1 MTWQSILFVL
11 RVSYFD
17 YIKLYR
23 LVVIIEG
30 VSVLNSKYEYF
41 SFRREGNILFV
52 TIDNGARHN
61 RVDAAMHKELSRL
74 FYEIGEDPESDVV
87 VLSAAGRFFGVG
99 GDLDYMRD
107 QIADPNLFHRSVREA
122 KRIIYSILECDK
134 PIICRVH
141 GDAIGLAAT
150 IALACDI
157 VIADENVSI
166 IDPHVRVGLVAGDG
180 GALLWPQLIG
190 YARARY
196 HLLTGRPLLA
206 RDAANIG
213 LIAQAVPTELLDST
227 VNELVRELAGG
238 ATKAIRWTKS
248 TINSELQRMAHSIMD
263 VGMAYEAVS
272 GRTFDHNEAI
282 EAFREKRPPAF
293 KQS

>member
-1 MTWQSILFVL
+1 
-11 RVSYFD
+11 
-17 YIKLYR
+17 
-23 LVVIIEG
+23 
-30 VSVLNSKYEYF
+30 VLNSKYEYF

-134 PIICRVH
+134 PTICRVH

-157 VIADENVSI
+157 VIADENASI

-206 RDAANIG
+206 REAANSLEALRKLFAGPNPRLIPNFNVWRIRLWTSEWHMRPFPVALLITMKRSRLSVKSG
-213 LIAQAVPTELLDST
+213 LQPSSKVD
-227 VNELVRELAGG
+227 R
-238 ATKAIRWTKS
+238 
-248 TINSELQRMAHSIMD
+248 
-263 VGMAYEAVS
+263 
-272 GRTFDHNEAI
+272 GR
-282 EAFREKRPPAF
+282 R
-293 KQS
+293 